1 MLRRIRFGEQ
11 RSIGVSVSTPRRVG
25 KPTHPAQKSHHMY
38 NLFFL
43 TASSPKN
50 TMIPA
55 PFLQQTLFLFQQIP
69 LPMGF
74 PVLLVWHSLAPVP
87 KCFQKSHGHPLP
99 TINLF
104 FTPWS
109 RWSWGKL
116 KWRLWKGS
124 GKWEEL
130 QSLNEIYFLYI
141 IIYTH
146 ILNLNYSQLY
156 NIPCQTISLFSEVG
170 CKSECGLK
178 YFLKGQHFLY
188 VHLGYSLL

>member
-1 MLRRIRFGEQ
+1 MAFSTKNTIRRTKVDRI
-11 RSIGVSVSTPRRVG
+11 VSVSTPRMVG

-104 FTPWS
+104 FRPWS

-124 GKWEEL
+124 GKFLKSCNRWMKYIF
-130 QSLNEIYFLYI
+130 IYIYILYNY
-141 IIYTH
+141 IYTH
-146 ILNLNYSQLY
+146 IELELF
-156 NIPCQTISLFSEVG
+156 TII
-170 CKSECGLK
+170 
-178 YFLKGQHFLY
+178 
-188 VHLGYSLL
+188 